1 MNKRLPIFAG
11 ALLPLFIAILVC
23 IDHGIYP
30 FGDQCMLQVDMYHQY
45 CPFFTELL
53 DKLKEGGSIFYSWRI
68 GLGADFISLFAYYLS
83 SPLNVFLLFCP
94 PAYVIEFMT
103 ILVLLKLSFSG
114 ASFTAYLIAHFKIW
128 ESGREAFGGLPR
140 PIAAFAAASFGCAYA
155 LSAFMAAYAWN
166 IMWLDCMALAPLVL
180 LGSERLVDGQSP
192 VLYYVSLALCIWSN
206 FYIAIMVCIFCVL
219 WFFLYWLEHR
229 AFGFRAWVRFAWY
242 SLLAGGSAAV
252 LIVPTAIV
260 LGYSGNQGTSFPET
274 VEWYFHLTAELAR
287 HLLAVPPYTGTEHW
301 PNLYC
306 GLFVLVLFVLYLLN
320 CGISWKRK
328 LPRLFLVAFFVLSF
342 ANNFLD
348 FVWHGFHF
356 PTSLPGRQSF
366 LYILLLL
373 TIAFE
378 AFLQLRKNRLWHL
391 PVTAGVLAVFLVCAY
406 FASEEELLGETV
418 FFVSAAFISCYLILL
433 CCYLAGKARMRRL
446 MLGVGCLAVLAELT
460 INYDLTGFDTVSRT
474 AYLSN
479 RKGYQSVLMAAEEA
493 RGGAGEGASF
503 YRVEELERRTKNDAA
518 LYGYPSATQFSSLMN
533 LDVSHFYQNV
543 GMEGGKNFY
552 CANGATP
559 LLSAMLSIRY
569 VLADNDMEAG
579 PLRHPAASAQN
590 VWLYEN
596 AYVLPLGFMMPE
608 DVIAAWDYE
617 GLGDIGA
624 QNELARLLGASEHML
639 TPVSSFSNPGES
651 CFLAEEDGYYYAA
664 YDSTSVSE
672 LTAEMSNGRSRSYTK
687 VSHGYM
693 LELGYCTAGTE
704 VTIKNEENET
714 LGLTVYR
721 LNEQAFLTAYE
732 ALAAQTMQLE
742 SFSGDAIGGT
752 IRVEQAGRLIFSIAN
767 ETGWSLYVD
776 GERIEPESF
785 AGAFLSV
792 HLEPGTHEIRL
803 RYKTPGFSF
812 GAGVSLGSAALAAGS
827 VIFWKRKNN
836 KSELLD

>member
-1 MNKRLPIFAG
+1 
-11 ALLPLFIAILVC
+11 
-23 IDHGIYP
+23 
-30 FGDQCMLQVDMYHQY
+30 
-45 CPFFTELL
+45 
-53 DKLKEGGSIFYSWRI
+53 
-68 GLGADFISLFAYYLS
+68 
-83 SPLNVFLLFCP
+83 
-94 PAYVIEFMT
+94 
-103 ILVLLKLSFSG
+103 
-114 ASFTAYLIAHFKIW
+114 
-128 ESGREAFGGLPR
+128 
-140 PIAAFAAASFGCAYA
+140 
-155 LSAFMAAYAWN
+155 
-166 IMWLDCMALAPLVL
+166 
-180 LGSERLVDGQSP
+180 
-192 VLYYVSLALCIWSN
+192 
-206 FYIAIMVCIFCVL
+206 
-219 WFFLYWLEHR
+219 
-229 AFGFRAWVRFAWY
+229 
-242 SLLAGGSAAV
+242 
-252 LIVPTAIV
+252 
-260 LGYSGNQGTSFPET
+260 
-274 VEWYFHLTAELAR
+274 
-287 HLLAVPPYTGTEHW
+287 
-301 PNLYC
+301 
-306 GLFVLVLFVLYLLN
+306 
-320 CGISWKRK
+320 
-328 LPRLFLVAFFVLSF
+328 
-342 ANNFLD
+342 
-348 FVWHGFHF
+348 
-356 PTSLPGRQSF
+356 
-366 LYILLLL
+366 
-373 TIAFE
+373 
-378 AFLQLRKNRLWHL
+378 
-391 PVTAGVLAVFLVCAY
+391 
-406 FASEEELLGETV
+406 
-418 FFVSAAFISCYLILL
+418 
-433 CCYLAGKARMRRL
+433 
-446 MLGVGCLAVLAELT
+446 
-460 INYDLTGFDTVSRT
+460 
-474 AYLSN
+474 
-479 RKGYQSVLMAAEEA
+479 
-493 RGGAGEGASF
+493 
-503 YRVEELERRTKNDAA
+503 
-518 LYGYPSATQFSSLMN
+518 MN

-687 VSHGYM
+687 VSHGYT

>member
-192 VLYYVSLALCIWSN
+192 ALYYVSLALCIWSN

-274 VEWYFHLTAELAR
+274 VEWYFGLTAELAR

-391 PVTAGVLAVFLVCAY
+391 PVTAGALAVFLVCAY
-406 FASEEELLGETV
+406 LASEEELLGETV
-418 FFVSAAFISCYLILL
+418 FFVSAAFISCYLVLL
-433 CCYLAGKARMRRL
+433 LCYLAGKARMRRL

-493 RGGAGEGASF
+493 RGGAGEGVSF

-617 GLGDIGA
+617 ELGDIGA

-687 VSHGYM
+687 VSHGYT

-827 VIFWKRKNN
+827 VIFWKRKNY
-836 KSELLD
+836 KSVLLD

>member
-1 MNKRLPIFAG
+1 MNKKLPILAG
-11 ALLPLFIAILVC
+11 ALLPLFIALLVC

-68 GLGADFISLFAYYLS
+68 GLGADFVSLFAYYLS

-103 ILVLLKLSFSG
+103 ILVLLKLSLSG

-128 ESGREAFGGLPR
+128 ESGRETFGGLPR
-140 PIAAFAAASFGCAYA
+140 PIAAFAAGSFGCAYA

-180 LGSERLVDGQSP
+180 CGLERLVDGKSP
-192 VLYYVSLALCIWSN
+192 ALYYVSLALCIWSN

-219 WFFLYWLEHR
+219 WFFLYWLEHS
-229 AFGFRAWVRFAWY
+229 ASGFRVWVRFAWY

-274 VEWYFHLTAELAR
+274 MEWYFHLTAELAR
-287 HLLAVPPYTGTEHW
+287 HLLAVAPYTGTEHW

-306 GLFVLVLFVLYLLN
+306 GLFVLVLFVVYVLN

-328 LPRLFLVAFFVLSF
+328 LPRLFLVAFFILSF

-348 FVWHGFHF
+348 FIWHGFHF

-373 TIAFE
+373 MIAFE
-378 AFLQLRKNRLWHL
+378 AFLQLRKNRLWHV

-406 FASEEELLGETV
+406 LASEEELLGETV
-418 FFVSAAFISCYLILL
+418 FFVSAAFISCYLVLL
-433 CCYLAGKARMRRL
+433 FCYLAGRARMRRL

-460 INYDLTGFDTVSRT
+460 INYDVTGFDTVSRT

-479 RKGYQSVLMAAEEA
+479 RKGYESVLRAAEEA
-493 RGGAGEGASF
+493 RGSAGEGVSF

-579 PLRHPAASAQN
+579 PLRHPAASEQN

-596 AYVLPLGFMMPE
+596 AYVLPLGFMMSE

-617 GLGDIGA
+617 ELGDIGS

-651 CFLAEEDGYYYAA
+651 SFLAEEDGYYYAT
-664 YDSTSVSE
+664 YDRTSIGQ

-687 VSHGYM
+687 VSHGYT

-732 ALAAQTMQLE
+732 ALAAQTMQLA
-742 SFSGDAIGGT
+742 SFSGDEMQGT

-767 ETGWSLYVD
+767 EAGWSLYVD
-776 GERIEPESF
+776 GQRIEPESF

-792 HLEPGTHEIRL
+792 HLEPGLHEIRL
-803 RYKTPGFSF
+803 RYRTSGFSF

-836 KSELLD
+836 KSVLLD